1 MLINL
6 PMKFHGHCNEQ
17 ILIISCFAVVISNC
31 YIKSLIFVE
40 SELFQVVYIGL
51 KLIVLE
57 YTESEI
63 RKFKDTTF
71 ADIEYEFAKF
81 VGCFASE

>member
-1 MLINL
+1 MLIT
-6 PMKFHGHCNEQ
+6 
-17 ILIISCFAVVISNC
+17 
-31 YIKSLIFVE
+31 
-40 SELFQVVYIGL
+40 L

-57 YTESEI
+57 YTKSEI
-63 RKFKDTTF
+63 LKFKDTTF